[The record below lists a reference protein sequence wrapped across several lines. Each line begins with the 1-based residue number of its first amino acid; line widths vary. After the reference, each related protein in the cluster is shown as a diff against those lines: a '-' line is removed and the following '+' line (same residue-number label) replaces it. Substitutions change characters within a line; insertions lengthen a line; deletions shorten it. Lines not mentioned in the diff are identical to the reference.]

1 MFFRKKKRFGK
12 IPTKDERELARKIIT
27 SKVDQLC
34 NKYGFSYNRISIR
47 NQTTRLG
54 SCSTLKNLNFNW
66 QIIKFP
72 EDKMEYIIKHELAH
86 LKHPNH
92 SKRFWNEVYSM
103 DPKYKDNHKWTKE
116 NARKYLKF

>member
-1 MFFRKKKRFGK
+1 MFFRRKRRFGK
-12 IPTKDERELARKIIT
+12 IPTKEQREEARSIIT
-27 SKVDQLC
+27 KLVDELSER
-34 NKYGFSYNRISIR
+34 YGLNYNRIAIK

-72 EDKMEYIIKHELAH
+72 KENMEYIVKHELAH

-92 SKRFWNEVYSM
+92 SKAFWGEVALM
-103 DPKYKDNHKWTKE
+103 DPNYKANHKWVKAH
-116 NARKYLKF
+116 ARKYLEF